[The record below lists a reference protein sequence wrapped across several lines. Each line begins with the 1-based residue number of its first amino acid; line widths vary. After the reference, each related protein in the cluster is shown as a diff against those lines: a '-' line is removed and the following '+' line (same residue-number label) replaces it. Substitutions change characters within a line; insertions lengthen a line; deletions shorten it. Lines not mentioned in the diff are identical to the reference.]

1 MTGPV
6 SFVVKLQKGGY
17 RRCHQDQLRA
27 SSIITDE
34 DSVSTGI
41 PVNEDLAMPLPTST
55 EESVPSTN
63 NSDQNDQDDVPT
75 NPSISNGLTHQDTT
89 ITPPD
94 TPIPRAS
101 NTRTE
106 TDIHQVGMNQH
117 GSYQSFVLLLLLSL
131 LYASL

>member
-1 MTGPV
+1 MV
-6 SFVVKLQKGGY
+6 
-17 RRCHQDQLRA
+17 
-27 SSIITDE
+27 TDE
-34 DSVSTGI
+34 DSVSTGN

-101 NTRTE
+101 NTRTYPTRNRHPPSRYE
-106 TDIHQVGMNQH
+106 PTW
-117 GSYQSFVLLLLLSL
+117 
-131 LYASL
+131 